1 MTLYAKWTAN
11 TYTVS
16 FSANNGSGGQSANV
30 TATYGSEMPTISTT
44 KPTRTGYTF
53 AGYYDTSADTGG
65 TQYYT
70 AACASARTWNKTA
83 ATTLYARWTPNTYY
97 VKYNANGGSGT
108 MSNSTH
114 TYNVSKNLTANG
126 FTRNGYKFVGW
137 ATSSTGTKVYNDEQS
152 VSNLTSTNGATYE
165 LFTVWEL
172 DECWA
177 EEVSYTPADSSFKKN
192 GTTVTDVQQAIDVL
206 YDLLD

>member
-16 FSANNGSGGQSANV
+16 FNANNGSGGQSANV

-126 FTRNGYKFVGW
+126 FTRNGYKFV
-137 ATSSTGTKVYNDEQS
+137 
-152 VSNLTSTNGATYE
+152 
-165 LFTVWEL
+165 